1 MDTSPPQTPT
11 HPPAVA
17 SREEVAEIVRLIRCD
32 AADRRRDTAAE
43 TDTVAGH
50 GGASARVCAVC
61 LCEAEL
67 AVEFLPCYHFFC
79 GRCAQLLWR
88 RCGEQRQIR
97 CPVDHVV
104 VTSIYPAMWVRT
116 DQALD
121 RKKSKREAALAR
133 VSSQE
138 EVAPSCSPS
147 PSLLSDEA
155 ATSIAKD
162 LARYNLVG
170 PQSTPN
176 ALAAVAWFFI
186 NIVKLILLVLIV
198 LPVALIRLPFDLAR
212 SYFSPVAVRREE

>member
-1 MDTSPPQTPT
+1 MWKGC
-11 HPPAVA
+11 V
-17 SREEVAEIVRLIRCD
+17 
-32 AADRRRDTAAE
+32 
-43 TDTVAGH
+43 
-50 GGASARVCAVC
+50 
-61 LCEAEL
+61 
-67 AVEFLPCYHFFC
+67 VEFLPCYHFFC

-121 RKKSKREAALAR
+121 RNRSKREAALTAT
-133 VSSQE
+133 QE
-138 EVAPSCSPS
+138 GAAPSSSPS
-147 PSLLSDEA
+147 PAPSLLSEEA
-155 ATSIAKD
+155 AASIAKD

-170 PQSTPN
+170 PQSAPN
-176 ALAAVAWFFI
+176 ALAAVAWFLI
-186 NIVKLILLVLIV
+186 NILKLILLVLVV